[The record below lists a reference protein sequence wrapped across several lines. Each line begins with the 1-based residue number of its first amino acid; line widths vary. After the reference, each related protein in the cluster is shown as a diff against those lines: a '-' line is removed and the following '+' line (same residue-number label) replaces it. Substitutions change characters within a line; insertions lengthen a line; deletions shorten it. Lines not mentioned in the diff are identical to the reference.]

1 MVKIVHSLVLLF
13 DLIVDSY
20 KYRTRFTVNVDREI
34 LRKILAE
41 NLGMRKVSAEMV
53 PQILSDDQKQ
63 W

>member
-1 MVKIVHSLVLLF
+1 MSH
-13 DLIVDSY
+13 LIVDSY

-53 PQILSDDQKQ
+53 PQILSDDGDSLILVLVSHR
-63 W
+63 

>member
-1 MVKIVHSLVLLF
+1 MTTEE
-13 DLIVDSY
+13 
-20 KYRTRFTVNVDREI
+20 RNVDREI